1 MSLSKLSSKITCPLC
16 GQAFRIY
23 AEPGVSG
30 IDTMSRR
37 VIEHALRTHH
47 TRRATTSSA
56 HPGSTFR
63 IRNLSGAEPFLA
75 SVSLSGIHPVSRQI
89 NSI

>member
-1 MSLSKLSSKITCPLC
+1 MPLSKLSSKITCPIC

-23 AEPGVSG
+23 AEPGVSV

-47 TRRATTSSA
+47 TPRATSSSA
-56 HPGSTFR
+56 HPGSAFR
-63 IRNLSGAEPFLA
+63 IRNLCGAEPFLA
-75 SVSLSGIHPVSRQI
+75 SVSLSGVHSVAR
-89 NSI
+89 

>member
-1 MSLSKLSSKITCPLC
+1 MPLSKLSSKITCPLC

-23 AEPGVSG
+23 AEPGFSV

-47 TRRATTSSA
+47 TPRSTSSNA
-56 HPGSTFR
+56 HPDSTFR
-63 IRNLSGAEPFLA
+63 IPNWSGAQPFTA
-75 SVSLSGIHPVSRQI
+75 SASLSKLLDSAI
-89 NSI
+89 